1 MGRRL
6 PADGARVS
14 GVGDARGGQSLIW
27 LVTGAFLAAAIVG
40 AILQALVLLAVL
52 RPIEAR
58 ETRARAELALAGV
71 ASAFAAAP
79 SPPSGAELDSLLS
92 RTRVQ
97 FGMRPALMVVRW
109 SADSLTVWPSEFGR
123 LAARLLS
130 NPNDS
135 HGDAPGEVLAR
146 HPLEHGGRVFG
157 EILAVRR
164 VPRGPRPGEP
174 SASLLFLY
182 IPIAVLLSAALGVL
196 LVRLLARRLRALEAL
211 AARVAAGDFSAR
223 VADPRRDEIG
233 RVAGQ
238 LDRMA
243 ERLAAARDE
252 LEVHEQQRRQL
263 FANITH
269 ELATP
274 LTSIRATAETM
285 LDPGVSLSQ
294 EDRTR
299 YVRGVL
305 EESRRLDRLIRD
317 LFELARLEAGAT
329 ALELERLDWAALA
342 RNTLERFSPRY
353 AAAGL
358 SLVLGDAPTE
368 AWVRADGARL
378 EQVLDNL
385 LVNALRYVPP
395 GGHVALSLRRCGSD
409 RDRWRLTVS
418 DDGPGLPADELP
430 RVFER
435 FYRGAASRSTRDP
448 RSDGGSGLG
457 LAIVREIVER
467 HGGEVRAR
475 SESPHG
481 LAIDVELPMI
491 P

>member
-1 MGRRL
+1 
-6 PADGARVS
+6 VS
-14 GVGDARGGQSLIW
+14 GARGGQSLIW
-27 LVTGAFLAAAIVG
+27 VVTGAFLAAAIVG
-40 AILQALVLLAVL
+40 AILQGLAVLAVL

-58 ETRARAELALAGV
+58 ETRARAELAVAGV
-71 ASAFAAAP
+71 ASAFATAP
-79 SPPSGAELDSLLS
+79 APPSGAELDSLLS

-97 FGMRPALMVVRW
+97 YGIRPALLVVRW
-109 SADSLTVWPSEFGR
+109 SGDSLTAWPSEFQR

-130 NPNDS
+130 DS
-135 HGDAPGEVLAR
+135 ASDQGGSAGEVLAR
-146 HPLEHGGRVFG
+146 HKLEHGARALG

-174 SASLLFLY
+174 SASLLLLY
-182 IPIAVLLSAALGVL
+182 IPIAVLLSAALGAL
-196 LVRLLARRLRALEAL
+196 LVRLLVRRLRALEAL

-243 ERLAAARDE
+243 ERLAVARDALE
-252 LEVHEQQRRQL
+252 LHEQQRRQL
-263 FANITH
+263 FADITH

-274 LTSIRATAETM
+274 LTSIRAAAETM
-285 LDPGVSLSQ
+285 LDPGVPLSDD
-294 EDRTR
+294 ERTR

-305 EESRRLDRLIRD
+305 DESRRLDRLIRD

-342 RNTLERFSPRY
+342 RNTLERFTPRY

-358 SLVLGDAPTE
+358 SLALGEAPAE
-368 AWVRADGARL
+368 AWILADGARL

-385 LVNALRYVPP
+385 LVNALRYVPS
-395 GGHVALSLRRCGSD
+395 GGHVRLSLRRLEAPRS
-409 RDRWRLTVS
+409 RWRLTVC
-418 DDGPGLPADELP
+418 DDGPGLAADELP

-435 FYRGAASRSTRDP
+435 FYRGAASRSTPDP
-448 RSDGGSGLG
+448 RADGGSGLG

-475 SESPHG
+475 SSAPHG
-481 LAIDVELPMI
+481 LAIDVELPALE
-491 P
+491 

>member
-1 MGRRL
+1 VTAQRR
-6 PADGARVS
+6 
-14 GVGDARGGQSLIW
+14 QSLIW
-27 LVTGAFLAAAIVG
+27 VVTGAFLAAAVVG
-40 AILQALVLLAVL
+40 AILQALVVLAVL
-52 RPIEAR
+52 RPSEAR
-58 ETRARAELALAGV
+58 EARTRADLAAAGV
-71 ASAFAAAP
+71 AAAFAAAP
-79 SPPSGAELDSLLS
+79 AVPDGAELDTLLS
-92 RTRVQ
+92 RTRNQ
-97 FGMRPALMVVRW
+97 YGLRPARLVVRW
-109 SADSLTVWPSEFGR
+109 RDGR
-123 LAARLLS
+123 LTTWPIDFDRTTPQLLADAAAGAGS
-130 NPNDS
+130 
-135 HGDAPGEVLAR
+135 EVLAR
-146 HPLEHGGRVFG
+146 RA
-157 EILAVRR
+157 LASGHEPVGDLVIVRR

-174 SASLLFLY
+174 SGALLLLY

-196 LVRLLARRLRALEAL
+196 LVRLLVHRLRALEAL

-243 ERLAAARDE
+243 ERLALARDE
-252 LEVHEQQRRQL
+252 LELHEQQRRQL
-263 FANITH
+263 FADITH

-285 LDPGVSLSQ
+285 LDPHVPLSDD
-294 EDRTR
+294 ERLR

-305 EESRRLDRLIRD
+305 DESRRLDRLIRD

-329 ALELERLDWAALA
+329 ALEMERLDWAALVW
-342 RNTLERFSPRY
+342 NTLERFKPRY
-353 AAAGL
+353 TAAGL
-358 SLVLGDAPTE
+358 SLSLAQSPPD

-395 GGHVALSLRRCGSD
+395 GGHVVLSLCRPEAHRG
-409 RDRWRLTVS
+409 RWRLTVC
-418 DDGPGLPADELP
+418 DDGPGLPAEEMP

-435 FYRGAASRSTRDP
+435 FYRGTASRSNLDP
-448 RSDGGSGLG
+448 RADGGSGLG

-475 SESPHG
+475 GSSPHG
-481 LAIDVELPMI
+481 LAIEVELPALN
-491 P
+491 